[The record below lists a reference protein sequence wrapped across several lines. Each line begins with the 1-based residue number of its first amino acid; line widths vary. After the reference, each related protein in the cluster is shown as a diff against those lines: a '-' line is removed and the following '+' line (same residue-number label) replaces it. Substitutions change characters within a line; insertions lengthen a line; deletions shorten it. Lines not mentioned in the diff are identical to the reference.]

1 MIQFVLKDNKVRF
14 EVNLTAAEKA
24 GLTLSSQ
31 LLKVATEVRRAG
43 PGGDVKP

>member
-14 EVNLTAAEKA
+14 EANVTEKA

-31 LLKVATEVRRAG
+31 LLKVAIDIRKE
-43 PGGDVKP
+43 PQDNGGNQ